1 MLDKILENIK
11 NNKNI
16 ECFEINDVIY
26 TYGELYQYICNIYE
40 YIITNNTAK
49 TPGIKVYICLQHF

>member
-16 ECFEINDVIY
+16 ECYEINDVVY
-26 TYGELYQYICNIYE
+26 TYGELYQYIYAIFMNI
-40 YIITNNTAK
+40 
-49 TPGIKVYICLQHF
+49 